1 VKYISTRGGGGAVDF
16 AAAALGGLAADGG
29 LLVPARWPALGDEEW
44 RGFGGLSYAE
54 LAAHIIGRFS
64 GASVPPATLNSITR
78 RAAAAFDRPEV
89 APLREVGEGLY
100 LLELFHGPTFAFK
113 DVALQFLGPLLE
125 FFLAR
130 DSRRCTAIG
139 ATSGDT
145 GSAAICALR
154 GLPSVELFMLHPAGR
169 VSEVQR
175 RQMTTVRDANIH
187 NVAVTGTFDDCQAI
201 VKQLFADRGLREGK
215 NLTTVNSI
223 NWARI
228 AAQAVYYVY
237 AALQL
242 GAGARGVSFAVPS
255 GNFGNAFAGYAA
267 RRMGLNIARIII
279 GSNRNDILTRFFHR
293 GEMRARPAVATLS
306 PSMDIQI
313 SSNFERLLFELL
325 GRDAGAL
332 AAAMAGFHA
341 HGRIKVTAAQLADA
355 RRLFTAARAD
365 DGQTRREIARTF
377 RDTGEI
383 VDPHT
388 AVALSAAR
396 AAGHPCRDCRLGRG
410 RDRHGRRLGI
420 RRGGLAD
427 LGGRLGCHGRAPA
440 WLDDHGPGH
449 PWVYRARVLVL
460 AGLVERVGERVPRG
474 HERAVKAARPVRV
487 PRSGHGV
494 DGRVGVEPAH
504 RVALRDAHGVGALAR
519 GLWAARARV
528 RDNVHPVWHAG
539 QAVDQDRD
547 LGARGIGRRG
557 ARDYAVDA
565 RGRLAANGDHGD
577 KLPARSGRHGVDR
590 LCARRAGHGDLDV
603 APAALGEA
611 PANLHVLLAMP
622 ALLDLAGL
630 HGDLAKGQV
639 ARRGRCAMGGR
650 VCGNRIKGWW

>member
-29 LLVPARWPALGDEEW
+29 LLVPARWPMLGDEEW
-44 RGFGGLSYAE
+44 RGFCGMPYAE

-64 GASVPPATLNSITR
+64 GACVPPATLASITR

-89 APLREVGEGLY
+89 APLREVDEGLY

-125 FFLAR
+125 FFLAQGG
-130 DSRRCTAIG
+130 RRCTVIG

-175 RQMTTVRDANIH
+175 RQMTTVSAANIH

-201 VKQLFADRGLREGK
+201 VKQLFADRGLRESC

-228 AAQAVYYVY
+228 AAQTVYYVY

-242 GAGARGVSFAVPS
+242 GAHANEKSVSFAVPS

-267 RRMGLNIARIII
+267 RRMGLNIARMII
-279 GSNRNDILTRFFHR
+279 GSNRNDILTRFFNR

-325 GRDAGAL
+325 GRDAAAL
-332 AAAMAGFHA
+332 AATMAGFHA
-341 HGRIKVTAAQLADA
+341 GGRLTVTAAQLAEA

-365 DGQTRREIARTF
+365 DDQTRREIARTF
-377 RDTGEI
+377 SDCGEI

-396 AAGHPCRDCRLGRG
+396 AAGHGKNNPV
-410 RDRHGRRLGI
+410 I
-420 RRGGLAD
+420 ALATA
-427 LGGRLGCHGRAPA
+427 HPAKFAPA
-440 WLDDHGPGH
+440 
-449 PWVYRARVLVL
+449 
-460 AGLVERVGERVPRG
+460 VEQ
-474 HERAVKAARPVRV
+474 
-487 PRSGHGV
+487 S
-494 DGRVGVEPAH
+494 
-504 RVALRDAHGVGALAR
+504 
-519 GLWAARARV
+519 
-528 RDNVHPVWHAG
+528 
-539 QAVDQDRD
+539 
-547 LGARGIGRRG
+547 IGRPPPMPQ
-557 ARDYAVDA
+557 
-565 RGRLAANGDHGD
+565 RLAEVMRAEEHYVTVQNDPAAVREL
-577 KLPARSGRHGVDR
+577 LPA
-590 LCARRAGHGDLDV
+590 
-603 APAALGEA
+603 
-611 PANLHVLLAMP
+611 
-622 ALLDLAGL
+622 
-630 HGDLAKGQV
+630 
-639 ARRGRCAMGGR
+639 
-650 VCGNRIKGWW
+650 

>member
-1 VKYISTRGGGGAVDF
+1 MFLYFRRGGVHYNRTAVEYISTRGGGGAVDF
-16 AAAALGGLAADGG
+16 AAAALSGLAADGG
-29 LLVPARWPALGDEEW
+29 LLVPARWPRLGDGEW
-44 RGFGGLSYAE
+44 RGFCGMSYAE
-54 LAAHIIGRFS
+54 LAARIIGRFS
-64 GASVPPATLNSITR
+64 GASVPPAMLASITR

-125 FFLAR
+125 FFLAQGG
-130 DSRRCTAIG
+130 RRCTVIG

-187 NVAVTGTFDDCQAI
+187 NIAVTGSFDDCQAI
-201 VKQLFADRGLREGK
+201 VKQLFADRGLRESH

-228 AAQAVYYVY
+228 AAQTVYYVY

-242 GAGARGVSFAVPS
+242 GANEKNISFAVPS
-255 GNFGNAFAGYAA
+255 GNFGNALAGYAA
-267 RRMGLNIARIII
+267 RRMGLGIARIII
-279 GSNRNDILTRFFHR
+279 GSNRNDILTRFFNR

-325 GRDAGAL
+325 GRDAAAL

-341 HGRIKVTAAQLADA
+341 NGRLTVTAAQLTDA

-365 DGQTRREIARTF
+365 DDQTRREIARTF
-377 RDTGEI
+377 SDAGEI

-396 AAGHPCRDCRLGRG
+396 AAGHGKNNPV
-410 RDRHGRRLGI
+410 I
-420 RRGGLAD
+420 ALATA
-427 LGGRLGCHGRAPA
+427 HPAKFAPA
-440 WLDDHGPGH
+440 
-449 PWVYRARVLVL
+449 
-460 AGLVERVGERVPRG
+460 VEQ
-474 HERAVKAARPVRV
+474 
-487 PRSGHGV
+487 S
-494 DGRVGVEPAH
+494 
-504 RVALRDAHGVGALAR
+504 
-519 GLWAARARV
+519 
-528 RDNVHPVWHAG
+528 
-539 QAVDQDRD
+539 
-547 LGARGIGRRG
+547 IGRPPPMPQ
-557 ARDYAVDA
+557 
-565 RGRLAANGDHGD
+565 RLAE
-577 KLPARSGRHGVDR
+577 VM
-590 LCARRAGHGDLDV
+590 RAEEHYVTVQND
-603 APAALGEA
+603 PAA
-611 PANLHVLLAMP
+611 VR
-622 ALLDLAGL
+622 ALLTA
-630 HGDLAKGQV
+630 
-639 ARRGRCAMGGR
+639 
-650 VCGNRIKGWW
+650 